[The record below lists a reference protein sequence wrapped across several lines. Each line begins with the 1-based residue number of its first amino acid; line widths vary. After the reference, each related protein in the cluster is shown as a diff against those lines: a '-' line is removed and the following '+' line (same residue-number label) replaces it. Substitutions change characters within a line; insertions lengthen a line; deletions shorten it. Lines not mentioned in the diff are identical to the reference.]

1 LSSSDVTRPGN
12 AAPAAGYEI
21 KGPSNLEFW
30 ADLLY
35 VIQVMRLNRGQIE
48 HLSSVIV
55 RNLTKEGKI
64 IVEDR
69 AHLLVEVTLLMTDEF
84 QKEDRLDQEVREIL
98 NKHMEKIR
106 KENIEYQTMFRMIK
120 TKLAKEKGI
129 VL

>member
-1 LSSSDVTRPGN
+1 
-12 AAPAAGYEI
+12 
-21 KGPSNLEFW
+21 
-30 ADLLY
+30 
-35 VIQVMRLNRGQIE
+35 MRLNKGQIE
-48 HLSSVIV
+48 HLASVIL
-55 RNLTKEGKI
+55 RSLAKEGKI
-64 IVEDR
+64 IIEDR
-69 AHLLVEVTLLMTDEF
+69 TRLLEEVTSLMTDEF

>member
-1 LSSSDVTRPGN
+1 
-12 AAPAAGYEI
+12 
-21 KGPSNLEFW
+21 
-30 ADLLY
+30 
-35 VIQVMRLNRGQIE
+35 MRLNKGQIE
-48 HLSSVIV
+48 HLASVIL
-55 RNLTKEGKI
+55 RSLAKEGKI
-64 IVEDR
+64 IIEDR
-69 AHLLVEVTLLMTDEF
+69 TRLLDEVTSLMTEEF